1 MSSLSSILE
10 LQDYP
15 MIFALQE
22 EFTRVKGSFNLENQ
36 AASLGSFNIFLSEFK
51 ELVKAVHEKD
61 YIELRDGIG
70 DVITTSLALA
80 YLIDMQI
87 KEKHLK
93 DIYFKETIF
102 PREDYLGYVDDIYDG
117 VLLLE
122 KAIVEKDL
130 TQVKSQII
138 RILAH
143 TYHGLPEFAKF
154 TIRDDLVAITASSLS
169 KICPT
174 IDDAEKSVEVYAK
187 KGCETY
193 FKKTNN
199 GYAIFSSKEQFFN
212 GETISKDKFL
222 KFYNWS
228 APVFDEITDEK
239 TVWQCYP
246 NVKFKALALLENRA
260 A

>member
-1 MSSLSSILE
+1 MSSLTSILE
-10 LQDYP
+10 LHDYP
-15 MIFALQE
+15 MIYALQA
-22 EFTRVKGSFNLENQ
+22 EFTRVKGSFNLEDQ
-36 AASLGSFNIFLSEFK
+36 KASMGSFNIFLSEFK
-51 ELVKAVHEKD
+51 ELIKAVQDKD
-61 YIELRDGIG
+61 YQELRDGIG
-70 DVITTSLALA
+70 DVITTILALA
-80 YLIDMQI
+80 YLIDMPI
-87 KEKHLK
+87 KEKDLK

-102 PREDYLGYVDDIYDG
+102 PREDYLMYVDDIYEC
-117 VLLLE
+117 VILLE

-130 TQVKSQII
+130 EQVKHQIV

-154 TIRDDLVAITASSLS
+154 TIRDDLVAITASSIS

-174 IDDAEKSVEVYAK
+174 LEDAEKTVEIYAQ

-199 GYAIFSSKEQFFN
+199 GYAIFSSKEQSFN
-212 GETISKDKFL
+212 GEIISKDKFL

-228 APVFDEITDEK
+228 SPVFDEITDEK

-246 NVKFKALALLENRA
+246 NVKFKALALLEDIA